1 MKTFRLIYEANKMCQ
16 LIFLSFP
23 LLALEIQATFAL
35 VSLKIATNS
44 ESCVTVSFSFECLLN

>member
-1 MKTFRLIYEANKMCQ
+1 MKTFRLIYEAKMCQ
-16 LIFLSFP
+16 LIFP